1 MAVVKISEINL
12 LKDYVALRNNNSVKI
27 NLRGWKIIDTT
38 PTNQKR
44 HEYIFPKDF
53 FLQPDASVKIW
64 SDVGNNDASNV
75 YQNRRAKIWNNPG
88 DTATLYDL
96 NGNKIDEL
104 TVGNPP
110 KGGRGGGAKPPVPPK
125 PPTPA
130 KITISG
136 FVNDVVCKQ
145 PIQNAK
151 LVFQVLKGQKEAE
164 TNTAKNGYYE
174 TELTGG
180 RDYTVTISEK
190 NYDDLPDT
198 INTKVGKDMTKNFK
212 LEPNLEI
219 ELDVDSAEVKFT
231 KKDDNKINATQ
242 ELKGKIVVDFNT
254 NYTFSVKVLIK
265 KGMTNNI
272 QATILEK
279 ETSTNRNAVPDNVC
293 RINKEDKT
301 VIITFNPIKQKWDW
315 VVLGAFWYVNNKE
328 TKKLLEKT
336 YNYLLNLQGNY
347 GNNKFN
353 LNPPFE
359 LGKIVVRVNGEK
371 LKYLAQYT
379 LFLTEMYKAMTVAA
393 VLGVAAAFQPWLAP
407 VAIAAGAA
415 ATFLGMQKDSALAS
429 AKDPP
434 QFDKNYKKL
443 VKPKINLKIK
453 NIKQTIKQ
461 LKLLRESIIVSRDRA
476 YSAYIKQNNEL
487 ANQHV
492 KNTEKLLHAHG
503 VTSKFILRQLKKS
516 VKTLKKYKTHF
527 NTAAISQF
535 RKSVRSKV
543 LPRMFVLNSLQ
554 RARIPE
560 KDARM
565 AIRVM
570 MHKKISDSALTLVPV
585 LGKVTGRVDKFN
597 KLFVQNMRKEIKWY
611 KTHKI

>member
-110 KGGRGGGAKPPVPPK
+110 KGGRGGGPNPPVPPK

-242 ELKGKIVVDFNT
+242 ELKGKIVINP
-254 NYTFSVKVLIK
+254 
-265 KGMTNNI
+265 
-272 QATILEK
+272 
-279 ETSTNRNAVPDNVC
+279 RN
-293 RINKEDKT
+293 
-301 VIITFNPIKQKWDW
+301 
-315 VVLGAFWYVNNKE
+315 
-328 TKKLLEKT
+328 
-336 YNYLLNLQGNY
+336 
-347 GNNKFN
+347 
-353 LNPPFE
+353 
-359 LGKIVVRVNGEK
+359 
-371 LKYLAQYT
+371 
-379 LFLTEMYKAMTVAA
+379 
-393 VLGVAAAFQPWLAP
+393 
-407 VAIAAGAA
+407 
-415 ATFLGMQKDSALAS
+415 
-429 AKDPP
+429 
-434 QFDKNYKKL
+434 
-443 VKPKINLKIK
+443 
-453 NIKQTIKQ
+453 
-461 LKLLRESIIVSRDRA
+461 
-476 YSAYIKQNNEL
+476 
-487 ANQHV
+487 
-492 KNTEKLLHAHG
+492 
-503 VTSKFILRQLKKS
+503 
-516 VKTLKKYKTHF
+516 
-527 NTAAISQF
+527 
-535 RKSVRSKV
+535 
-543 LPRMFVLNSLQ
+543 
-554 RARIPE
+554 
-560 KDARM
+560 
-565 AIRVM
+565 
-570 MHKKISDSALTLVPV
+570 
-585 LGKVTGRVDKFN
+585 
-597 KLFVQNMRKEIKWY
+597 
-611 KTHKI
+611 